1 MTLIAFGINHR
12 SAPLDVLERVSLA
25 GDRLPKALAGFV
37 QGDHVNEVVVLSTC
51 NRVEVFA
58 HVERFHDGYA
68 NLRDAM
74 STATDVG
81 IDEFVPYVY
90 VYDNEAATRH
100 LFKVAAGLD
109 SAVLGEHEILGQLK
123 VAWETARI
131 EGACQRLLD
140 PLFEHAIRSGK
151 RVRTETVIGRRTA
164 SLSHS
169 AVSLV
174 REQLGDLDGKRVLL
188 VGAGEVGAGVAQALH
203 RTAEIDIVVS
213 NRTASR
219 ADEVAAA
226 LGARTVPFDGF
237 ADELANVDVLI
248 SSTGAT
254 NRVLHHES
262 VERAMTNREAPMLVL
277 DLAVPRD
284 VDPSVSEIDG
294 VTMLVLGDLQAFAN
308 RGLVERQKAVA
319 DAELVVDEEIAGLG
333 QRLSAQE
340 VSPLLGS
347 MYRWADAVRIDEID
361 KQAARFADLDPES
374 RAAAEALTKAV
385 VAKILHEPAARL
397 RDAAGTTRGDRL
409 AESLR
414 DLFDLQ

>member
-25 GDRLPKALAGFV
+25 GDRLPKALTAFV

-68 NLRDAM
+68 NLRDGM
-74 STATDVG
+74 STATGVD
-81 IDEFVPYVY
+81 IDDFVPHVY
-90 VYDNEAATRH
+90 VHDNEGATRH
-100 LFKVAAGLD
+100 LFNVAAGLD
-109 SAVLGEHEILGQLK
+109 SAVLGEHEILGQIK
-123 VAWETARI
+123 TAWEAARA
-131 EGACQRLLD
+131 EGVCGRLLD
-140 PLFEHAIRSGK
+140 PLFEHAVRSGK

-174 REQLGDLDGKRVLL
+174 REQLGDLDGKKVLL
-188 VGAGEVGAGVAQALH
+188 VGAGEVGTGVAQALD
-203 RTAEIDIVVS
+203 RSADIEIVVS

-219 ADEVAAA
+219 AVELAET
-226 LGARTVPFDGF
+226 LNARTVPFDRF
-237 ADELANVDVLI
+237 TDELPHADVVI
-248 SSTGAT
+248 SATGAT
-254 NRVLHHES
+254 NRVLECES
-262 VERAMTNREAPMLVL
+262 VERAVVDRDEPMLIL

-284 VDPSVSEIDG
+284 VEPSAADLDG
-294 VTMLVLGDLQAFAN
+294 VSMLVLSDLQAFAN
-308 RGLVERQKAVA
+308 RGLEERQKAVA
-319 DAELVVDEEIAGLG
+319 DAEVVVEEGLHG
-333 QRLSAQE
+333 LSQQLTAQE

-361 KQAARFADLDPES
+361 KQAGRFADLDPES

-385 VAKILHEPAARL
+385 VAKILHEPATRL
-397 RDAAGTTRGDRL
+397 RDTAGTARGDRL

-414 DLFDLQ
+414 DLFDL

>member
-25 GDRLPKALAGFV
+25 GDRLPKALTVFV
-37 QGDHVNEVVVLSTC
+37 EGDHVNEVVVLSTC

-74 STATDVG
+74 STATGVDV
-81 IDEFVPYVY
+81 DDFVPYVY
-90 VYDNEAATRH
+90 VHDNETATRH
-100 LFKVAAGLD
+100 LFQVAAGLD

-123 VAWETARI
+123 VAWEAART

-140 PLFEHAIRSGK
+140 PLFEHAIKSGK

-174 REQLGDLDGKRVLL
+174 REQISDLDGKRVLL
-188 VGAGEVGAGVAQALH
+188 VGAGEVGTGVAQALD
-203 RTAEIDIVVS
+203 RSADIDIVVS
-213 NRTASR
+213 NRTESR
-219 ADEVAAA
+219 ATELADS
-226 LGARTVPFDGF
+226 LGASTIPFDRF
-237 ADELANVDVLI
+237 ADELANVDMVI
-248 SSTGAT
+248 SATGAT
-254 NRVLHHES
+254 NRVLELDR
-262 VERAMTNREAPMLVL
+262 VEQAVAHRTSPLLIL

-284 VDPSVSEIDG
+284 VDPAVADLDG
-294 VTMLVLGDLQAFAN
+294 ISMLVLADLQAFAN
-308 RGLVERQKAVA
+308 RGLEERQKAVA
-319 DAELVVDEEIAGLG
+319 DAERVVDEGLDG
-333 QRLSAQE
+333 LRQQLSAQE

-361 KQAARFADLDPES
+361 KQASRFADLDPEA
-374 RAAAEALTKAV
+374 RAAAEALSKAV
-385 VAKILHEPAARL
+385 VAKILHEPATRL
-397 RDAAGTTRGDRL
+397 RDTAGTARGDRL

-414 DLFDLQ
+414 DLFDL